1 LETKIFIQ
9 TENLGFFYILNKELK
24 KFGVKFKILNFGTKI
39 PKSPAVILTTSND
52 FRKLKV
58 QDDGYNFLV
67 YPENGNFNE
76 YIIRVISAYRIGF
89 KESYND
95 LIFSVD
101 PGNKTGLMVFLDN
114 FYLISHC
121 CYEKTDLLKKI
132 KDYVDFFQKL
142 NPEIMNLTFKFG
154 IGVFHITKQLLSHIF
169 KIFDERENLKIFLI
183 NEFRSSKLKIRNKKK
198 GRKISK
204 DEMSALI
211 LALRDGIEVNK
222 ENYHKILQNK
232 EFKKLNKEQIK
243 KEKLGYSNEKS
254 MILKEIAVKLLNN
267 ELSLSESRKKL
278 RDYNLKTHNFSLK

>member
-1 LETKIFIQ
+1 
-9 TENLGFFYILNKELK
+9 
-24 KFGVKFKILNFGTKI
+24 
-39 PKSPAVILTTSND
+39 
-52 FRKLKV
+52 
-58 QDDGYNFLV
+58 
-67 YPENGNFNE
+67 
-76 YIIRVISAYRIGF
+76 
-89 KESYND
+89 
-95 LIFSVD
+95 
-101 PGNKTGLMVFLDN
+101 
-114 FYLISHC
+114 
-121 CYEKTDLLKKI
+121 
-132 KDYVDFFQKL
+132 
-142 NPEIMNLTFKFG
+142 MNLTFKFG